1 MKYGLDLR
9 GGVHFLMEVDTP
21 AVISER
27 LKGMEQELKQL
38 FRDPENR
45 IRYSSISISESTG
58 LRITFENQDTEAAAR
73 ALLREKF
80 PSYTIKGIP
89 GVTGIAVGLDASQ
102 IREIEDFAVEQNV
115 VAIRNRVNELGVA
128 EPLVQRLGRNR
139 IVVDLP
145 GVQDLSLIHI

>member
-27 LKGMEQELKQL
+27 LKGMEQEVKQL

-45 IRYSSISISESTG
+45 VRYSSISISESTG
-58 LRITFENQDTEAAAR
+58 LRITFDNQDTEVAAR

-80 PSYTIKGIP
+80 PSYTIRGIA
-89 GVTGIAVGLDASQ
+89 GVTGITIEVDAAQ

-115 VAIRNRVNELGVA
+115 VAIRNRVNK
-128 EPLVQRLGRNR
+128 
-139 IVVDLP
+139 
-145 GVQDLSLIHI
+145 